1 MEIPFLPHPSP
12 LPSFSRNPTF
22 LLSNSSQ
29 TELALLFFSSIFLRK
44 LFSFIPL
51 LDSHFIL
58 EIERFILFLLFL
70 SFFLRR
76 NVSLHTTRFRII
88 SLLKFY
94 FFLFFFS
101 LSEYITF
108 STASKTFFNLPFFNE
123 ILRSNFI
130 YAIFTPFFLLKED
143 SCLPL
148 NKLKESKTR
157 VSFRIF
163 KRTKHVETKPIR
175 EISIQ
180 RLKKKERNNFS
191 FR

>member
-108 STASKTFFNLPFFNE
+108 STASKTFFNLPFFKE

-148 NKLKESKTR
+148 NKLKESFPFEYSREPNT
-157 VSFRIF
+157 S
-163 KRTKHVETKPIR
+163 KRSQSARFLSK
-175 EISIQ
+175 
-180 RLKKKERNNFS
+180 N
-191 FR
+191 

>member
-1 MEIPFLPHPSP
+1 MLKIKKIAFILSAFFFFLKRETRGFFQWNFFSSVSSISSMEIPFLPHPSP

-29 TELALLFFSSIFLRK
+29 TDLALLFFSSIFLRK

-94 FFLFFFS
+94 FFFSFFFLSRNILLSRLLQKPSSIFLS
-101 LSEYITF
+101 LT
-108 STASKTFFNLPFFNE
+108 KFFVR
-123 ILRSNFI
+123 IL
-130 YAIFTPFFLLKED
+130 FTPFLHH
-143 SCLPL
+143 S
-148 NKLKESKTR
+148 
-157 VSFRIF
+157 SF
-163 KRTKHVETKPIR
+163 
-175 EISIQ
+175 
-180 RLKKKERNNFS
+180 LKKILVYR
-191 FR
+191 